1 MNRIPL
7 LRSITREKYSPS
19 SSTESRVSQGPAAS
33 VNSRLT
39 SQVAVCTCQCPS
51 HFLINHSVGARSKQ
65 SEVGIN
71 FALLG
76 RYRKEP
82 HGEEKSVRRSFVRAA
97 CSIWRATFC
106 GESRSSASSH

>member
-1 MNRIPL
+1 MNRMPL
-7 LRSITREKYSPS
+7 QTSITREKYSPS
-19 SSTESRVSQGPAAS
+19 SSTRSRVSQGPAVS

-51 HFLINHSVGARSKQ
+51 HLLINHSVGTRSNQ
-65 SEVGIN
+65 RELGIN

-82 HGEEKSVRRSFVRAA
+82 HGEEKSIRGSLVLAA
-97 CSIWRATFC
+97 CSIW
-106 GESRSSASSH
+106 